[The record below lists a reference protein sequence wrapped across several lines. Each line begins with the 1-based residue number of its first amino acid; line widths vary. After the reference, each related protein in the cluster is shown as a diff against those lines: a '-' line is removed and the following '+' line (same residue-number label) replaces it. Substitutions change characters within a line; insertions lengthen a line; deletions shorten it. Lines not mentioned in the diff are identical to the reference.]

1 MSKEEKLITNKEVKS
16 SAFATYFGAPE
27 NAARLFEALEPGI
40 KVLPEEIDFTTLNG
54 VLFMARKNDLAF
66 TVKKKV
72 LVISEHQATINL
84 NMPLRD
90 AIYFGRNM
98 EKLIEPKALYRK
110 QRIPLPTP
118 EFYVF
123 YNGNDDYPAEEILR
137 LSDSYLEK
145 TEEPMLDLAVKVINI
160 NFPEN
165 HPILERCRPLYE
177 YSWFIQRI
185 KDYLKTGKNR
195 DEAIVQAIDDC
206 LKAGMM
212 ADFLAEH
219 GSEAVN
225 MLYTEFNME
234 DALEVRFEEGIEKGE
249 EKKLKEQVEK
259 KLAKGKS
266 IETIAQE
273 LEETTEVIRQLLEQ
287 N

>member
-1 MSKEEKLITNKEVKS
+1 MLKEEKLITNKEVKS
-16 SAFATYFGAPE
+16 SAFAAYFGEPG
-27 NAARLFEALEPGI
+27 NAARLFEALEPGV

-90 AIYFGRNM
+90 AIYYGRNM

-137 LSDSYLEK
+137 LSDSYLVK
-145 TEEPMLDLAVKVINI
+145 TNEPMLDLAVKVINI

-234 DALEVRFEEGIEKGE
+234 DALEVRFEEGIEKGTERHLILFKKMKADDRMTDYLKGMEDKDYLHTLYE
-249 EKKLKEQVEK
+249 EYDLM
-259 KLAKGKS
+259 
-266 IETIAQE
+266 
-273 LEETTEVIRQLLEQ
+273 
-287 N
+287 